1 METVSPE
8 DEDHSD
14 ARITNMIALL
24 KRDLDE
30 GGEKDTLTKINEMY
44 QLIL

>member
-30 GGEKDTLTKINEMY
+30 GEKDTLTKINEIY